1 MLKRWYTLAFAT
13 GAMSISLATVANA
26 EETVERTGADA
37 MIEEVVVTARRR
49 EEGLQ
54 SAPIAISAYTGDSLD
69 YRGVTR
75 LDQIAK
81 FAPGLTLENNPSF
94 GGASNSAAIYLRG
107 IGQKE
112 FLPTTEPGVGLYV
125 DGVYVARSVGA
136 ILDIVDVERIEVL
149 RGPQGTL
156 FGRNTIGGAIS
167 VVTRQPE
174 ISGDVQGSIGASI
187 GDDSLLHLNA
197 SVEGTLSDTAA
208 ARVSVASFNQDG
220 YVQRADGIDLGDDDT
235 LTARL
240 AVNWQPTD
248 ALSGQFSVDMT
259 RDRENG
265 PAMQLIGIDFTD
277 LSQ

>member
-1 MLKRWYTLAFAT
+1 MLKRCYTLAFAA
-13 GAMSISLATVANA
+13 GAMTVSLAASVSAD
-26 EETVERTGADA
+26 EVDQRTGADA
-37 MIEEVVVTARRR
+37 IMEEVVVTARRR

-69 YRGVTR
+69 YRGVTK

-81 FAPGLTLENNPSF
+81 FAPSLTLENNPSF

-136 ILDIVDVERIEVL
+136 ILDIVDVERVEVL

-156 FGRNTIGGAIS
+156 FGRNTIGGALS
-167 VVTRQPE
+167 VITRQPE
-174 ISGDVQGSIGASI
+174 IGADASGNLAASVGS
-187 GDDSLLHLNA
+187 DSLLHLVG

-208 ARVSVASFNQDG
+208 ARLSIASFTQDG
-220 YVQRADGIDLGDDDT
+220 YVDRTDGKDLGDDDT

-240 AVNWQPTD
+240 AVNWQPSD
-248 ALSGQFSVDMT
+248 VLSGQ
-259 RDRENG
+259 
-265 PAMQLIGIDFTD
+265 I
-277 LSQ
+277 